1 MIFTL
6 TGPIKK
12 EEAGFS
18 LPHEHILCDL
28 RPSLVG
34 CTKGEHYYEKMRLNN
49 RYVVYSD
56 PYLIEDNAFYLDEDV
71 AVKELNF
78 FKKSG
83 GKTVFDCTTFFAD
96 YKTLKRISEKSKVN
110 VVLWNCVYPLSLWS
124 VATDAYRYS
133 VVVWYR

>member
-78 FKKSG
+78 F
-83 GKTVFDCTTFFAD
+83 
-96 YKTLKRISEKSKVN
+96 
-110 VVLWNCVYPLSLWS
+110 
-124 VATDAYRYS
+124 
-133 VVVWYR
+133 